1 MAPRI
6 HSGCWFESGSCP
18 ALDSCRFMY
27 FGILIMSM
35 RSTFS
40 TALGLHWI
48 TASMSA
54 CESETPIR
62 RSGRALSVA
71 QLYCFCE
78 DELAGE

>member
-1 MAPRI
+1 
-6 HSGCWFESGSCP
+6 
-18 ALDSCRFMY
+18 
-27 FGILIMSM
+27 MSM